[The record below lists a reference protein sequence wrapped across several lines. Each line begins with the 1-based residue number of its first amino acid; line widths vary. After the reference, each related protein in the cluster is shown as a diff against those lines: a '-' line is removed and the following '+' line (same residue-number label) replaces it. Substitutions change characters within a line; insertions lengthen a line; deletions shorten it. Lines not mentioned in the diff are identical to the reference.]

1 MSEEDRD
8 LVPFILKARALV
20 SQGRID
26 DALKLYEDILKAAPE
41 NTVAYADRGTAY
53 AMARKTDLALKDL
66 NRAIAL
72 GYSDVSIYC
81 TIGMIYFEL
90 NDYQEAL
97 GYFEKAIEVKPDYP
111 FTYHNRASVYEA
123 LGDFNAA
130 VADLERCLTFGPNDA
145 LRKKLKDRIS
155 QCRLQANLRRS
166 RPPQGSLPSGKS
178 S

>member
-1 MSEEDRD
+1 MSEESRD
-8 LVPFILKARALV
+8 FVPFILKARALV

-41 NTVAYADRGTAY
+41 NAAAYADRGTAY
-53 AMARKTDLALKDL
+53 AMAKKTDLALKDL

-81 TIGMIYFEL
+81 TLGMVYFEL
-90 NDYQEAL
+90 KNYQESL
-97 GYFEKAIEVKPDYP
+97 KYFRKAIEINPDYP
-111 FTYHNRASVYEA
+111 FTYHNRANVYEA

-130 VADLERCLTFGPNDA
+130 IADLEKCLTYGPNDA
-145 LRKKLKDRIS
+145 LRKKLQERIS
-155 QCRLQANLRRS
+155 QCRLQADLGRS
-166 RPPQGSLPSGKS
+166 HLLQAPLPSDES